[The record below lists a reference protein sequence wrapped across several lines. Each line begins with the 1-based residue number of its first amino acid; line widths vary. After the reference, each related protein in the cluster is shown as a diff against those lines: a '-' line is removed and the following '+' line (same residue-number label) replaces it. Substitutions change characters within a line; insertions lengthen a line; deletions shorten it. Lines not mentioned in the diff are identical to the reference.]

1 MSFFSYLAL
10 IVWAIIVYFPIYW
23 VLISSFKL
31 PIAVVGGVTYL
42 PFVDFEPSL
51 KNYMKFLGDLEQ
63 LRVIPH
69 FVNSGIIATLSSGIA
84 TLLGSMAGYGLV
96 RYKIKLGPINNDSL
110 SSGFL
115 TSRMVPPVSLVLS
128 FLLMYNMLDI
138 VDTRFG
144 MILAYITFNLPL
156 AVWIMKDAFADIPV
170 ELEESARIDGASPWE
185 VFFKIVLPLT
195 GGTFTAVFLMCF
207 HFQLE

>member
-1 MSFFSYLAL
+1 MSF
-10 IVWAIIVYFPIYW
+10 
-23 VLISSFKL
+23 
-31 PIAVVGGVTYL
+31 
-42 PFVDFEPSL
+42 
-51 KNYMKFLGDLEQ
+51 
-63 LRVIPH
+63 PH

-84 TLLGSMAGYGLV
+84 TLLGSMAGYGLI

-110 SSGFL
+110 SNGFL

-170 ELEESARIDGASPWE
+170 ELEESARIDGASPWQ

-195 GGTFTAVFLMCF
+195 GRNVHRCFPDVF